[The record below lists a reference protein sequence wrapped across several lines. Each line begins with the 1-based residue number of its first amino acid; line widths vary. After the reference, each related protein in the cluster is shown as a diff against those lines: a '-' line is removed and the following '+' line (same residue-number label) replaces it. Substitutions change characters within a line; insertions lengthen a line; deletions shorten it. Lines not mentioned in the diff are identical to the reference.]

1 MGPARDPPEHGKLAI
16 PEGKEDCLDGLV
28 FVVTGLSKYL
38 TAQEISDLIFDHGG
52 FKSDQRIIPSIER
65 TAVSGKTNY
74 LVAGFEMEDGRKIT
88 EGAQYKM
95 AVKKKVKI
103 ISDEDLVKMIQ
114 DSNPKKKED
123 KQGLFVP

>member
-1 MGPARDPPEHGKLAI
+1 
-16 PEGKEDCLDGLV
+16 
-28 FVVTGLSKYL
+28 
-38 TAQEISDLIFDHGG
+38 
-52 FKSDQRIIPSIER
+52 
-65 TAVSGKTNY
+65 
-74 LVAGFEMEDGRKIT
+74 MEDGRKIT

-123 KQGLFVP
+123 K